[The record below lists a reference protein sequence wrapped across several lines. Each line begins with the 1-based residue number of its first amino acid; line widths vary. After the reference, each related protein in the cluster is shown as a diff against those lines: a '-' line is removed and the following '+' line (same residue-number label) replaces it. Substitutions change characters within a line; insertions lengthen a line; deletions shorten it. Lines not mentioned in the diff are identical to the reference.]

1 MPTNIT
7 EVSEFPEDIP
17 LIEVGEP
24 VRGGPDGPD
33 NRAAILLAN
42 RTRYLK
48 DLVEEL
54 SAQGIKVIGTLTTED
69 ELYEIDTTDMM
80 VGTGYFVENHLR
92 VWNGSGWADSGDL
105 AGQRG
110 ITFLGV
116 WPDNQQL
123 PDPSLNE
130 IGDAYVWQH
139 DIFLL
144 LPQPDNWVKIGIPGA
159 EGKTAYEVAVEAGF
173 TGTDTQWL
181 ETLKGKDAFKIAQ
194 DNGFAGDVYAWLGSL
209 VGKSAY
215 QIWKDRGG
223 IGNEDAFITAMK
235 IKGDQGIQGIQ
246 GETGAPAVAFTVAG
260 IKANVG
266 TLPRPGNEAD
276 AWFVGTTLYVWVDGD
291 YLALPGMG
299 GQSAYDL
306 AVLGGYSGTQSQWIA
321 SLSGKS
327 VYQTWVDAGGT
338 GGTAAFLTAMKIK
351 GDQGI
356 QGIQGETGPSG
367 KNLQVLG
374 TVADQSGLAGKPLVD
389 QAAYVTLDTGHLW
402 VYVLASTGWVD
413 LGTFR
418 GANGTNGI
426 NGTNGLA
433 GLSAYQVWLAA
444 GNVGSQ
450 AQFLASLKA
459 TNLVIKGAVAT
470 QSALPASPADQDA
483 YGVRDTNTI
492 QLWTNGQWN
501 NLGTFKGEQGEEGPE
516 GPAGHSFSLMGS
528 YANLGALQAAHPTGT
543 LGDAYLIG
551 SNVAIWS
558 TASGGSW
565 IDAGPVRGPD
575 GVDGKSA
582 YQSWLDVGNVGTEA
596 QFVASLKGADG
607 VDGEDGADGLNMV
620 ITDVVNTYSALPLA
634 PADKSVYAVRD
645 VNKLYA
651 RIAGAWKDMGTFKG
665 TDGIN
670 GTNGTDG
677 KDGSSVEIIKVLTIL
692 DPNVPSVAGNNGKAY
707 VDMDGNIYFCIAGSW
722 VLGGKVGAAG
732 DKGEAGT
739 GLSLRGTVATVTAL
753 PAKATAEDGD
763 GWFTEDDKMLY
774 VLTDGEWTGPF
785 DINGMQGIQGPQG
798 NEGPAGKSISILGSY
813 ATLAALQAA
822 HPTGALGDGY
832 LVGNNLAIW
841 TTAGGGQWI
850 DIGLIRGPQGIQG
863 IPGPQ
868 GIQGIPGPRG
878 LVGSRWLKL
887 PVGTD
892 VPEVGFTGNV
902 GDWAVSETFKVY
914 YKTAD
919 QGWVFWGELV
929 AGDVNS
935 PFLGQGKVVRYGTQ
949 WIPLPVDEVPSLV
962 NGKLYA
968 RQLKAGDTIGEWVEL
983 PAYVVDVPT
992 DSNTYM
998 RKGDHTWFQY
1008 TPPTL
1013 TSLGGVAVT
1022 ELGVSVATLVAG
1034 KVPAGQLPSYVDDVL
1049 EFANQA
1055 AFPATGE
1062 TGKIYIS
1069 LATNAQF
1076 RWTGSV
1082 YIGLVA
1088 SPGTTDAVAEGTTNL
1103 YHTVARVRATT
1114 LAGVSFGTGGA
1125 ITAADT
1131 VLTAFGKIQ
1140 AQITAFVPGFADVP
1154 TDSNLYLRKGD
1165 HTWSLY
1171 TPPAAG
1177 IAAPANDGKQ
1187 YVYKGTG
1194 WTSFDRYDV
1203 PILALSA
1210 TGGIDPNVNLF
1221 CRIDN
1226 SGATAKT
1233 ITLADGPKTG
1243 GPIGARALVLVV
1255 KVNGAAGVITFAPTG
1270 ATALVWNTGSPPALT
1285 GSRTYLT
1292 FTWDGVEWV
1301 GAAGAVVP

>member
-17 LIEVGEP
+17 LIETGEP
-24 VRGGPDGPD
+24 VRGGPTGAD

-48 DLVEEL
+48 DLVETL
-54 SAQGIKVIGTLTTED
+54 SAQGIKVVGTLTTED
-69 ELYEIDTTDMM
+69 ELLEIDTNGMM

-92 VWNGSGWADSGDL
+92 VWNGSGWADSGNL

-144 LPQPDNWVKIGIPGA
+144 LPTPDNWVKIGIPGA
-159 EGKTAYEVAVEAGF
+159 EGKDVYEVAVEEGF
-173 TGTDTQWL
+173 TGTKTQFL
-181 ETLKGKDAFKIAQ
+181 TSLIGKDAFKIAQ
-194 DNGFAGDVYAWLGSL
+194 DNGYAGNQAQWLASL
-209 VGKSAY
+209 VGKSTY
-215 QIWKDRGG
+215 QIWLDRGG
-223 IGNEDAFITAMK
+223 IGSEDAFLTAMK
-235 IKGDQGIQGIQ
+235 IKGDKGDKGNTGDQGI
-246 GETGAPAVAFTVAG
+246 PALAFTVAG
-260 IKANVG
+260 VKATVG
-266 TLPRPGNEAD
+266 ALPRPGNAAD
-276 AWFVGTTLYVWVDGD
+276 AWFVGTTLYVWTNGD

-306 AVLGGYSGTQSQWIA
+306 AVLGGYGGTQSQWIA
-321 SLSGKS
+321 SLTGKS

-338 GGTAAFLTAMKIK
+338 GGTAAFLTAMKVK

-413 LGTFR
+413 LGKFR
-418 GANGTNGI
+418 GADGTNGI

-450 AQFLASLKA
+450 AQFLASLKG

-483 YGVRDTNTI
+483 YGVRDTNTV

-501 NLGTFKGEQGEEGPE
+501 NLGAFKGEQGEEGPE
-516 GPAGHSFSLMGS
+516 GQAGHSFALLGS
-528 YANLGALQAAHPTGT
+528 FANMGALQAAHPTGA

-565 IDAGPVRGPD
+565 IDGGPVRGPE
-575 GVDGKSA
+575 GKSA
-582 YQSWLDVGNVGTEA
+582 YQLWKDAGNSGTEA
-596 QFVASLKGADG
+596 QFLASLKGTDG
-607 VDGEDGADGLNMV
+607 ENGEDGADGLNMV

-651 RIAGAWKDMGTFKG
+651 RIGSSWKDMGTFKG

-677 KDGSSVEIIKVLTIL
+677 KDGQSVEIVKVLTVI

-722 VLGGKVGAAG
+722 VLGGKVGATG

-763 GWFTEDDKMLY
+763 GWFTQDDKMLY
-774 VLTDGEWTGPF
+774 VLTDGEWAGPF
-785 DINGMQGIQGPQG
+785 DINGMQGIQGEQG
-798 NEGPAGKSISILGSY
+798 PEGQAGKSISILGAY
-813 ATLAALQAA
+813 ATLGALAAA

-868 GIQGIPGPRG
+868 GIQGVPGPRG
-878 LVGSRWLKL
+878 LIGSRWLKL
-887 PVGTD
+887 PVGVD

-919 QGWVFWGELV
+919 QGWIFWGELV

-949 WIPLPVDEVPSLV
+949 WIPLPVDEVPLLV
-962 NGKLYA
+962 DGKLYV
-968 RQLKAGDTIGEWVEL
+968 RQLVDGSDDNEGEWVEL
-983 PAYVVDVPT
+983 PNYVVDVPT

-1013 TSLGGVAVT
+1013 TSLGGVPTTA
-1022 ELGVSVATLVAG
+1022 LGDTVATLVAG
-1034 KVPAGQLPSYVDDVL
+1034 KIPAGQLPSYVDDVL

-1103 YHTVARVRATT
+1103 YHTPARVRAVT

-1154 TDSNLYLRKGD
+1154 TDSNLYVRKGD
-1165 HTWSLY
+1165 KTWVVL
-1171 TPPAAG
+1171 PAQG

-1194 WTSFDRYDV
+1194 WVSFDRYDV

-1221 CRIDN
+1221 ARIDN

-1233 ITLADGPKTG
+1233 ITLADGPKG
-1243 GPIGARALVLVV
+1243 ASARALVLVV

>member
-1 MPTNIT
+1 
-7 EVSEFPEDIP
+7 
-17 LIEVGEP
+17 
-24 VRGGPDGPD
+24 
-33 NRAAILLAN
+33 
-42 RTRYLK
+42 
-48 DLVEEL
+48 
-54 SAQGIKVIGTLTTED
+54 
-69 ELYEIDTTDMM
+69 
-80 VGTGYFVENHLR
+80 
-92 VWNGSGWADSGDL
+92 
-105 AGQRG
+105 
-110 ITFLGV
+110 
-116 WPDNQQL
+116 
-123 PDPSLNE
+123 
-130 IGDAYVWQH
+130 
-139 DIFLL
+139 
-144 LPQPDNWVKIGIPGA
+144 
-159 EGKTAYEVAVEAGF
+159 
-173 TGTDTQWL
+173 
-181 ETLKGKDAFKIAQ
+181 
-194 DNGFAGDVYAWLGSL
+194 
-209 VGKSAY
+209 
-215 QIWKDRGG
+215 
-223 IGNEDAFITAMK
+223 
-235 IKGDQGIQGIQ
+235 
-246 GETGAPAVAFTVAG
+246 
-260 IKANVG
+260 
-266 TLPRPGNEAD
+266 
-276 AWFVGTTLYVWVDGD
+276 
-291 YLALPGMG
+291 
-299 GQSAYDL
+299 
-306 AVLGGYSGTQSQWIA
+306 
-321 SLSGKS
+321 
-327 VYQTWVDAGGT
+327 
-338 GGTAAFLTAMKIK
+338 
-351 GDQGI
+351 
-356 QGIQGETGPSG
+356 
-367 KNLQVLG
+367 
-374 TVADQSGLAGKPLVD
+374 
-389 QAAYVTLDTGHLW
+389 
-402 VYVLASTGWVD
+402 
-413 LGTFR
+413 
-418 GANGTNGI
+418 
-426 NGTNGLA
+426 
-433 GLSAYQVWLAA
+433 
-444 GNVGSQ
+444 
-450 AQFLASLKA
+450 
-459 TNLVIKGAVAT
+459 
-470 QSALPASPADQDA
+470 
-483 YGVRDTNTI
+483 
-492 QLWTNGQWN
+492 
-501 NLGTFKGEQGEEGPE
+501 
-516 GPAGHSFSLMGS
+516 MGS

-651 RIAGAWKDMGTFKG
+651 RIAGAWKDMGTFIG

-753 PAKATAEDGD
+753 PAKATAKDGD

-785 DINGMQGIQGPQG
+785 DINGMQGIQGEQG
-798 NEGPAGKSISILGSY
+798 PEGPAGKSISILGSY

-919 QGWVFWGELV
+919 LGWVFWGELV

-949 WIPLPVDEVPSLV
+949 WIPLPVDEVPVLV
-962 NGKLYA
+962 DGKLYV
-968 RQLKAGDTIGEWVEL
+968 RQLVAGSDDNEGEWVEL
-983 PAYVVDVPT
+983 PEQFVEPT
-992 DSNTYM
+992 DDAFPYM
-998 RKGDHTWFQY
+998 RTRAVGQPVGSWLKY
-1008 TPPTL
+1008 TAPTL
-1013 TSLGGVAVT
+1013 TSLGGVPLAD
-1022 ELGVSVATLVAG
+1022 LGVTVATLTAG
-1034 KVPAGQLPSYVDDVL
+1034 KVPASQLPSYVDDVL

-1062 TGKIYIS
+1062 SGKIYI
-1069 LATNAQF
+1069 AMDTNAQS
-1076 RWTGSV
+1076 RWSGSAYV
-1082 YIGLVA
+1082 TLVA
-1088 SPGTTDAVAEGTTNL
+1088 SPGTSDAVVEGSTNL
-1103 YHTVARVRATT
+1103 YHTPARVRAVT
-1114 LAGVSFGTGGA
+1114 LAGVSFSTNSA
-1125 ITAADT
+1125 IVAGDT

-1140 AQITAFVPGFADVP
+1140 AQLNAFTPGFADVP
-1154 TDSNLYLRKGD
+1154 TDSNLYVRKGD
-1165 HTWSLY
+1165 HTWVVL
-1171 TPPAAG
+1171 PAQG

-1210 TGGIDPNVNLF
+1210 TGSIDPLVNLF
-1221 CRIDN
+1221 CKIDN

-1233 ITLADGPKTG
+1233 ITLGDGPKTG